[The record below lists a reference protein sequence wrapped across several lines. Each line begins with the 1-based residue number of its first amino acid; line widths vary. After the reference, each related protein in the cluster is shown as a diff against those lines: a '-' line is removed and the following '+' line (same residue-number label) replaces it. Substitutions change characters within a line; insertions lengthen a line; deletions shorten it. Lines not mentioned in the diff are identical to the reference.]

1 MTSIFNLAS
10 SRVPNKAFRIFGKN
24 GKSSSPTA
32 LNLSA
37 LGKIDRSHGIS
48 ARGRRAYPCANLRV
62 EGRGKKMIEMVL
74 DANV

>member
-10 SRVPNKAFRIFGKN
+10 SRVPDKAFRIFGKN
-24 GKSSSPTA
+24 GKKNSSPTV

-48 ARGRRAYPCANLRV
+48 ARGRHVYPCANLKV
-62 EGRGKKMIEMVL
+62 EGRGKKI
-74 DANV
+74 NGRSGS